1 MTDVVELRPTDGS
14 TEPLATHVQ
23 PRAHAG
29 QGLARDVCPGSL
41 IPAHPLDQL
50 PAPGSPG
57 APPPAA
63 PAARLRSPVF
73 EAHLVSIIVSKAR
86 TPFDYEISGPAIELA
101 VETVSQ
107 LYPHIR
113 FTHVYR
119 NGSNRCTPDEAGYLA
134 AEEHCRRPVTA
145 FIGPGC
151 SEALTSLGRMAAK
164 WNVPVL
170 TSGGSSQLLGDKKV
184 FSTLT
189 RLSHTMDDLK
199 QLIRRV
205 FIKYQWRN
213 IAVIYNEEWSYS
225 RLLGTALRRR
235 FDGPDRLHIEHYP
248 FRADASPNKIRQLLT
263 SAAEQAR
270 VFLLAAQ
277 GDSIRSLLL
286 EAHSLG
292 FNNGEFAFL
301 TVEPF
306 RSKTLGNFGWHR
318 EGDSEDRNEV
328 TTPVVTGLYDSVIIY
343 AWAVDQVLRSGGDPS
358 NGVQVTRVI
367 WNNTI
372 SGGISGIIKINSYG
386 DRESDYTVTDIN
398 PSTGD
403 WEEVA
408 HWSGAEGVL
417 IEVHDV
423 WWPGGGAAPANQPLC
438 GYAGDR
444 GPCRPLEVTDPLVLS
459 SLIVLLGLVAL
470 SVANVFLKPIGVSK
484 LVVSKEMLL
493 EFKQM
498 RETSHDNLLYLHGAL
513 QFAGRVYFVT
523 DYCSKGSL
531 GHFLRN
537 SPLKLDWSLRRA
549 IVFDIVSGLDYLHH
563 SEIGSHG
570 SLTSSD
576 CLLNGRFTVKL
587 TGFGMGSV
595 RAQMPPNVRP
605 EFIAQYVTI
614 SERLLWVAP
623 ENLRDQEK
631 PRVATGDIFSFAII
645 LQEIATRTMPY
656 GHMTPLE
663 PPDVLEILQRVRA
676 GTTPPFRPEVSR
688 DLVDEAHFELMRQCW
703 DELPHQRPTAAAL
716 KRQLTRTVKASPNLL
731 DALLERMERYV
742 SNLED
747 LVEEKSAAFLEEKR
761 RSEELL
767 YQVLPRYIAEQLKQG
782 KQVRPENFESVT
794 VYFSDIVEFTAL
806 SAISTPIQVVD
817 MLNGLY
823 TLFDRIISNYDVY
836 KVETIGDAYM
846 VVSGLPVRNGNLHA
860 KHICLM
866 ALSLLEAIKQFH
878 VPHDPEKTLQL
889 RAGIH
894 TGPVAAG
901 VVGLKMPRYCLF
913 GDTVN
918 TASRMETTGHAMN
931 IHISS
936 GTRDLLN
943 SFGGFQAVPR
953 GGVVM
958 KGKGV
963 MKTFWL
969 LGYNQDVNT
978 RDVIEDLG
986 PVESE

>member
-1 MTDVVELRPTDGS
+1 MFESLLKISLS
-14 TEPLATHVQ
+14 TPKTQ
-23 PRAHAG
+23 DFP
-29 QGLARDVCPGSL
+29 
-41 IPAHPLDQL
+41 
-50 PAPGSPG
+50 
-57 APPPAA
+57 
-63 PAARLRSPVF
+63 
-73 EAHLVSIIVSKAR
+73 K
-86 TPFDYEISGPAIELA
+86 
-101 VETVSQ
+101 
-107 LYPHIR
+107 
-113 FTHVYR
+113 
-119 NGSNRCTPDEAGYLA
+119 
-134 AEEHCRRPVTA
+134 
-145 FIGPGC
+145 
-151 SEALTSLGRMAAK
+151 
-164 WNVPVL
+164 
-170 TSGGSSQLLGDKKV
+170 
-184 FSTLT
+184 
-189 RLSHTMDDLK
+189 
-199 QLIRRV
+199 
-205 FIKYQWRN
+205 FIKETQR
-213 IAVIYNEEWSYS
+213 
-225 RLLGTALRRR
+225 
-235 FDGPDRLHIEHYP
+235 
-248 FRADASPNKIRQLLT
+248 
-263 SAAEQAR
+263 
-270 VFLLAAQ
+270 
-277 GDSIRSLLL
+277 
-286 EAHSLG
+286 
-292 FNNGEFAFL
+292 
-301 TVEPF
+301 
-306 RSKTLGNFGWHR
+306 RSKEQYGLSLTY
-318 EGDSEDRNEV
+318 EEV

-470 SVANVFLKPIGVSK
+470 SVALIIMSRLRSKQLELKSKWQIHLSQLTPCPEDNESTYDTGDDHRPPLWESATSLPSRVSFRGSNVFLKPIGVSK

-587 TGFGMGSV
+587 TGFGMSSV

-605 EFIAQYVTI
+605 
-614 SERLLWVAP
+614 ERLLWVAP

-963 MKTFWL
+963 VKTFWL